1 MGSTWQ
7 SVWRRTVIGALL
19 RASGSGVPNFMREFA
34 NIEKM
39 NPAQVEADQQIRLRL
54 LLRHCYKHVPYYR
67 RVFDEANLDT
77 EHSTFFEDIAKL
89 PILTKDIIRREGSAI
104 LAADYLQRKPF
115 ENTSGGSTGTPLVFT
130 QDRKYYEQNV
140 ITAKLVYHQYYGKSV
155 GDPEINL
162 WGSVRDIQDGN
173 LSARTRITNYL
184 YNRTFQNAFLV
195 DEKKLAQFVA
205 EINRRKPVAIW
216 TYVESIDLLAR
227 YVRDNKL
234 EIHSPRFILSTA
246 GTLYQEV
253 RETVQSVFGC
263 PVYNQYGSRE
273 VGAIA
278 FDSRDRRGM
287 RGLPYLNYVELVD
300 SKIIVTSLTNYSM
313 PLVRYEIGDIAE
325 AWTES
330 QDETLGCE
338 KKLFKSVTGRVI
350 SHFKTAAG
358 GIVHGQYFIHLFY
371 FLDWVQQ
378 FQIVQNALDD
388 ISCRV
393 VVTNEPN
400 NDDIVRIKSEVKDVM
415 GLDCN
420 VTFELVD
427 NIAPSES
434 GKYMY
439 TICNF

>member
-1 MGSTWQ
+1 
-7 SVWRRTVIGALL
+7 
-19 RASGSGVPNFMREFA
+19 
-34 NIEKM
+34 
-39 NPAQVEADQQIRLRL
+39 
-54 LLRHCYKHVPYYR
+54 
-67 RVFDEANLDT
+67 
-77 EHSTFFEDIAKL
+77 
-89 PILTKDIIRREGSAI
+89 
-104 LAADYLQRKPF
+104 
-115 ENTSGGSTGTPLVFT
+115 
-130 QDRKYYEQNV
+130 
-140 ITAKLVYHQYYGKSV
+140 
-155 GDPEINL
+155 
-162 WGSVRDIQDGN
+162 
-173 LSARTRITNYL
+173 
-184 YNRTFQNAFLV
+184 
-195 DEKKLAQFVA
+195 
-205 EINRRKPVAIW
+205 
-216 TYVESIDLLAR
+216 
-227 YVRDNKL
+227 
-234 EIHSPRFILSTA
+234 
-246 GTLYQEV
+246 
-253 RETVQSVFGC
+253 
-263 PVYNQYGSRE
+263 
-273 VGAIA
+273 
-278 FDSRDRRGM
+278 M